1 MAFWGY
7 VKDRLNIVLKKLGKN
22 EAQLI
27 SRKAAAASAP
37 GSTTT
42 HKKQQ
47 EELLRK
53 AFE

>member
-7 VKDRLNIVLKKLGKN
+7 VKDRLNMVLKKLNKK

-27 SRKAAAASAP
+27 SRKVAAASAP
-37 GSTTT
+37 GSPIT

-47 EELLRK
+47 EDLLTL
-53 AFE
+53 AFK